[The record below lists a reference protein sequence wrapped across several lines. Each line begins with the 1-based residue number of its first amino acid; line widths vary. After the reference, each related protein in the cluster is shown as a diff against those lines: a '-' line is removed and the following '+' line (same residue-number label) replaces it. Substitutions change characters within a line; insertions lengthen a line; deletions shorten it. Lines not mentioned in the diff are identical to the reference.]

1 MADRTRLNSSLPS
14 PRSVLFEANVH
25 DIREF
30 DCGNDSINE
39 WLTLNAHHARAMGTA
54 NTYVFV
60 RHGKVIAYYTLSAH
74 RIQSTELPTNLS
86 HGSPRSIPAFL
97 IGKLGVT
104 SSEQGKSI
112 GASLIVDAFLR
123 ICRATNSGP
132 SARIIAVD
140 AIDDHAI
147 NFYKKAN
154 FKSSPLDPHQ
164 MFIKVS
170 TALKIVTRG

>member
-1 MADRTRLNSSLPS
+1 LSSSFPS
-14 PRSVLFEANVH
+14 PRSVLFDSIVH
-25 DIREF
+25 DISEF
-30 DCGNDSINE
+30 DCGNESINK

-60 RHGKVIAYYTLSAH
+60 RQGKVIAYYTLSAH
-74 RIQSTELPTNLS
+74 RIQSTELPTSLS

-104 SSEQGKSI
+104 LTEQRKSL
-112 GASLIVDAFLR
+112 GTSLLTDAFLR
-123 ICRATNSGP
+123 ICRATNSGL

-140 AIDDHAI
+140 AIDAQAI
-147 NFYKKAN
+147 NFYRKAN
-154 FKSSPLDPHQ
+154 FKSSPLDPQQ

-170 TALKIVTRG
+170 TALRIVTRG